1 MDAIAEFLEDYS
13 ANLEELQERL
23 DSLERREIDNKT
35 SLQLTIVDA
44 DNGRKRK
51 IDVVRSEYKKV
62 KAEAEERI
70 DLLEGMRDEQAWET
84 IKPNFKMACKETVD
98 MRNEA
103 EEEREAELQ
112 NSPLRRDPSRS

>member
-1 MDAIAEFLEDYS
+1 MDAIAEFIEDYS
-13 ANLEELQERL
+13 ANLEELQGRL
-23 DSLERREIDNKT
+23 DSLERRDIDNKT
-35 SLQLTIVDA
+35 TIVDA

-51 IDVVRSEYKKV
+51 LDVARSEYKKV

-70 DLLEGMRDEQAWET
+70 DLLMGMRDEQAWET

-98 MRNEA
+98 MRKEA
-103 EEEREAELQ
+103 EEEREAELE